1 MAATTNMNDSV
12 RKSSRKKQKPREYW
26 RNDVF
31 SDNGAED
38 RSPPRKDALG
48 AEVAPFV
55 TTPHQRQIKANGVTI
70 PWKRKSIQTMAARP
84 AMGDITNA
92 AANCVRAKRKP
103 PATDATERRSSRK
116 KYKTTEYW
124 RNEERE
130 TEILPGDIAEDTS
143 TKPHRFLFAIGY
155 RHGAK
160 VARVRAAKK
169 SFAANRA
176 LVEGVHATPLQGV
189 PATPPEAVPAT
200 PLEGVPA
207 TPLEAVPATPLEAV
221 PECLLEDIPL
231 NETLIDEVATIETPH
246 QPHIEKGKWGGW
258 RPGLGRPRRVL
269 EPGTPIRRRYK
280 PGEPRP
286 PRGRPSQRD
295 PKDITQVVKRIRYKA
310 GEPRPK
316 RGRPKK
322 TQMRQLAV

>member
-1 MAATTNMNDSV
+1 MNDSI

-31 SDNGAED
+31 SENGPED
-38 RSPPRKDALG
+38 SSPSRKGGSPPRKDARG
-48 AEVAPFV
+48 AEVAPCV
-55 TTPHQRQIKANGVTI
+55 TTPHQR
-70 PWKRKSIQTMAARP
+70 
-84 AMGDITNA
+84 
-92 AANCVRAKRKP
+92 
-103 PATDATERRSSRK
+103 
-116 KYKTTEYW
+116 

-130 TEILPGDIAEDTS
+130 TEILPGESAEDTS
-143 TKPHRFLFAIGY
+143 TKPHRLLFAIGY

-160 VARVRAAKK
+160 VARARAAKK

-176 LVEGVHATPLQGV
+176 LVEGV
-189 PATPPEAVPAT
+189 PAT
-200 PLEGVPA
+200 PLEGVP
-207 TPLEAVPATPLEAV
+207 ES
-221 PECLLEDIPL
+221 LLEDIPL

-246 QPHIEKGKWGGW
+246 QPHIEKAKWGGW
-258 RPGLGRPRRVL
+258 RPGLGRPRKFL
-269 EPGTPIRRRYK
+269 ESGTPIRRRYK

-295 PKDITQVVKRIRYKA
+295 PKDITPVVKRIRYKA

-322 TQMRQLAV
+322 TQQKQLAVLQIGEKVPI